1 MASYHVGGEKHRWE
15 FFITGDPLEQAT
27 RAEHQAERGQVI
39 VSTETWRA
47 IGNVAA
53 GNILQQTGDVEL
65 TSISRPIPIRSC
77 RALNLGLEAEA
88 GLSQYM

>member
-1 MASYHVGGEKHRWE
+1 MQRWE

-27 RAEHQAERGQVI
+27 RAEHQAEKGQVI
-39 VSTETWRA
+39 VSTETWRT
-47 IGNVAA
+47 IGNVAV

-65 TSISRPIPIRSC
+65 KTITRPIPIRAC
-77 RALNLGLEAEA
+77 RAFNLGLGAEA